1 MLKQVLILVISSAIL
16 IFSGLWEI
24 KYIENSS
31 RYLLSDIEYSKNAL
45 KNNNFELA
53 KQHVKNL
60 ENTWESMK
68 KTWKMFVLQEEID
81 EVDNIIA
88 TYKIHKNEF
97 VNYLLNTT
105 YVEFSYGGYFEGCH
119 TIIIEKDEEN
129 HCYISSSHFMKSEK
143 KELSLKQFEN
153 ILKTLY
159 QRAYVLEW
167 KRRYVDYDILDGTQ
181 WELKIK
187 CKGVRQLNIYGSNQY
202 PPLFNTV
209 KNLFKKFFVYETF
222 DY

>member
-1 MLKQVLILVISSAIL
+1 MKC
-16 IFSGLWEI
+16 
-24 KYIENSS
+24 
-31 RYLLSDIEYSKNAL
+31 
-45 KNNNFELA
+45 
-53 KQHVKNL
+53 VKCGSTN
-60 ENTWESMK
+60 
-68 KTWKMFVLQEEID
+68 V
-81 EVDNIIA
+81 A
-88 TYKIHKNEF
+88 TYLRGMPVFSDELQKEIERGKIILGECKISEYQPKYRCNKCKKDFAFPPIKIHQNEF

-209 KNLFKKFFVYETF
+209 KNLFEKFFVYETF

>member
-1 MLKQVLILVISSAIL
+1 MKCVKCGSTNVA
-16 IFSGLWEI
+16 
-24 KYIENSS
+24 
-31 RYLLSDIEYSKNAL
+31 RYLRGMPDYSDELKKEIEKGKVILGGCQISEYQPQYRCNKC
-45 KNNNFELA
+45 
-53 KQHVKNL
+53 
-60 ENTWESMK
+60 K
-68 KTWKMFVLQEEID
+68 KDFAFPPI
-81 EVDNIIA
+81 
-88 TYKIHKNEF
+88 KIHKNEF